1 MNHRAKGEKKS
12 IFKKSLSN
20 AGSLRLSV
28 EKEGRLPSLPS
39 EIFEAG
45 LAEPCGLSSV

>member
-1 MNHRAKGEKKS
+1 MNHPAKGENQN

-28 EKEGRLPSLPS
+28 AREGRLLSLPS

-45 LAEPCGLSSV
+45 LA